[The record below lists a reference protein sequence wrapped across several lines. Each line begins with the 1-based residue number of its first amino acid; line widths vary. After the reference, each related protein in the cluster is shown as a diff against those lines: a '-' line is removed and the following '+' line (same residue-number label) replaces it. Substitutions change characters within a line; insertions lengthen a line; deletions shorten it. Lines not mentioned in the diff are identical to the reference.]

1 MDSETSTRPGVDL
14 LERMLI
20 DETAEPTSVSLSLLE
35 SITNCF
41 CDDQRIGSG
50 GFAVVYKGIVGKG
63 MIAVKKLTKYDLP
76 EKKFLREVK
85 CLMKAKHKNVVR
97 FLGYCYEMKG
107 EIADFKGETV
117 ISDIRNW
124 LLCFEYVPNGSLDN
138 YITDASC
145 GLEWKKRYE
154 IIKGICEGLLHLHD
168 KRILHLDLKPGNIL
182 VDEHMV
188 PKIADFGLSVC
199 LREDQ
204 NWASTLNLYGSLG
217 YLPPEFFRGQPGFAS
232 DIYSLGVIIV
242 EMVTGQKGYP
252 EDENVVENWRNR
264 LEGSD
269 QRDTQLEQVIV
280 CTKIGMEC
288 MDSDPKK
295 RPAASHIVDTLDKTS
310 RTVET
315 GISNSSFEQQVSFQ
329 NDQHCQG
336 ESAKL
341 SPEYLGKDI
350 KESAETEE
358 LGEYVGTLRE
368 DHWQQGKED
377 ALGDQWSLWK
387 AQYAQNGIPQ
397 GANISSSNSGL
408 LYKLNNLGIFNTKAH
423 KNYIKNGGPMLENV
437 SHLKLF
443 KKGEL
448 KPILKYSNLIG
459 KGDFGEVYKG
469 LVYNVPI
476 VVRKPYSRGVL
487 AIHIFTNEVIIQSQ
501 AHHKN
506 IVRLIGCCLEV
517 DDPILVYEFY
527 SKDSLHDILHGNS
540 TVPLNLSTRLSIAA
554 VSAAGLAYMHTEGHT
569 IMLHGDLKPEYIL
582 LDDKFEA
589 KITNFGISRMFL
601 KEELTGTR
609 SISAAFNVSGCMDP
623 IYLETRLP
631 TKQSDVYSFGVVI
644 LELLTR
650 KESKAFSIHS
660 ITRKFL
666 ENHKQ
671 GRKATELFDKEIA
684 VTRDLE
690 LLDDLAKIVMECMN
704 PDVEQRPTM
713 VDVAKRLSILSKSR
727 ELALLQAS

>member
-1 MDSETSTRPGVDL
+1 
-14 LERMLI
+14 
-20 DETAEPTSVSLSLLE
+20 
-35 SITNCF
+35 
-41 CDDQRIGSG
+41 
-50 GFAVVYKGIVGKG
+50 
-63 MIAVKKLTKYDLP
+63 
-76 EKKFLREVK
+76 
-85 CLMKAKHKNVVR
+85 
-97 FLGYCYEMKG
+97 
-107 EIADFKGETV
+107 
-117 ISDIRNW
+117 
-124 LLCFEYVPNGSLDN
+124 
-138 YITDASC
+138 
-145 GLEWKKRYE
+145 
-154 IIKGICEGLLHLHD
+154 
-168 KRILHLDLKPGNIL
+168 
-182 VDEHMV
+182 
-188 PKIADFGLSVC
+188 
-199 LREDQ
+199 
-204 NWASTLNLYGSLG
+204 
-217 YLPPEFFRGQPGFAS
+217 
-232 DIYSLGVIIV
+232 
-242 EMVTGQKGYP
+242 
-252 EDENVVENWRNR
+252 
-264 LEGSD
+264 
-269 QRDTQLEQVIV
+269 
-280 CTKIGMEC
+280 
-288 MDSDPKK
+288 
-295 RPAASHIVDTLDKTS
+295 
-310 RTVET
+310 
-315 GISNSSFEQQVSFQ
+315 
-329 NDQHCQG
+329 
-336 ESAKL
+336 
-341 SPEYLGKDI
+341 
-350 KESAETEE
+350 
-358 LGEYVGTLRE
+358 
-368 DHWQQGKED
+368 
-377 ALGDQWSLWK
+377 
-387 AQYAQNGIPQ
+387 
-397 GANISSSNSGL
+397 
-408 LYKLNNLGIFNTKAH
+408 LGIFNTKAH

-582 LDDKFEA
+582 LDDKFEP

-650 KESKAFSIHS
+650 KEAKAFNIHS

-713 VDVAKRLSILSKSR
+713 VESRCGMVMCPEGTTCRKPCLLRFLAWKSILHGRDLLKEGLVWCVGDEKKIDVWADNWIPRAGSIKPLGHKPR
-727 ELALLQAS
+727 MEIRRVEEALLDAGQGWNESRLREVFFDGDIEDILKIPVGRAGTEDYLAWNYTKNGIFSVRSAYHLKMHLNSARSGAASSSSNIEDHRGLVGPLGGKCPWEGEGPCLATAPEWFGCRRRVAEKKDQERGSLHRM

>member
-1 MDSETSTRPGVDL
+1 MNETTKPMS
-14 LERMLI
+14 
-20 DETAEPTSVSLSLLE
+20 
-35 SITNCF
+35 
-41 CDDQRIGSG
+41 
-50 GFAVVYKGIVGKG
+50 FA
-63 MIAVKKLTKYDLP
+63 
-76 EKKFLREVK
+76 
-85 CLMKAKHKNVVR
+85 
-97 FLGYCYEMKG
+97 
-107 EIADFKGETV
+107 
-117 ISDIRNW
+117 
-124 LLCFEYVPNGSLDN
+124 
-138 YITDASC
+138 DASC
-145 GLEWKKRYE
+145 GLEWRKRYE

-232 DIYSLGVIIV
+232 DKYSLGVIIV
-242 EMVTGQKGYP
+242 EIVTGQKGYP

-269 QRDTQLEQVIV
+269 QRDTQLEQVRV

-295 RPAASHIVDTLDKTS
+295 RPAASHIVDTLEKTS

-315 GISNSSFEQQVSFQ
+315 GISNSSFEQKVSFL

-358 LGEYVGTLRE
+358 LGEFVGTPRE

-387 AQYAQNGIPQ
+387 AQYAKQNVIPQ

-459 KGDFGEVYKG
+459 KGHFGEVYKG
-469 LVYNVPI
+469 SVYNVPI
-476 VVRKPYSRGVL
+476 VVRKPYSHGVL

-517 DDPILVYEFY
+517 DDPMLVYEFY
-527 SKDSLHDILHGNS
+527 SKDSLHDILHGNNA
-540 TVPLNLSTRLSIAA
+540 VPLNLSTRLSIAA

-582 LDDKFEA
+582 LDDNFEP
-589 KITNFGISRMFL
+589 KITNFGISRMFV

-623 IYLETRLP
+623 IYLETRLR

-650 KESKAFSIHS
+650 KEAKAFKIHS

-671 GRKATELFDKEIA
+671 GRKATELFDEEIA

>member
-1 MDSETSTRPGVDL
+1 MDSETSTRPGVDF

-41 CDDQRIGSG
+41 SDDQRIGSG

-85 CLMKAKHKNVVR
+85 CLMKAKHKNIVR
-97 FLGYCYEMKG
+97 FLGYCYETKG

-138 YITDASC
+138 YITDASR
-145 GLEWKKRYE
+145 GLEWRKRYE

-199 LREDQ
+199 LCEDQ

-217 YLPPEFFRGQPGFAS
+217 YLPPEFFRGQPGFTS

-242 EMVTGQKGYP
+242 EIVTGQKWYP

-269 QRDTQLEQVIV
+269 QRDTQLEQVRV
-280 CTKIGMEC
+280 CTNIGMEC

-295 RPAASHIVDTLDKTS
+295 RPAASHIVDRLEKMS
-310 RTVET
+310 STVET
-315 GISNSSFEQQVSFQ
+315 GISSSSFEQQVNFL
-329 NDQHCQG
+329 NDQYCQG
-336 ESAKL
+336 ESANI

-350 KESAETEE
+350 KERAETEE
-358 LGEYVGTLRE
+358 LGEYVGTPTK

-387 AQYAQNGIPQ
+387 AQYAKQNVIPQ
-397 GANISSSNSGL
+397 GVNISSSNSGL
-408 LYKLNNLGIFNTKAH
+408 LHKLNNLGIFNTKAY
-423 KNYIKNGGPMLENV
+423 KYYIKNGGPMLESA

-448 KPILKYSNLIG
+448 KPILKNSNLIE
-459 KGDFGEVYKG
+459 KGAFGEVYKG
-469 LVYNVPI
+469 LVYNAPI
-476 VVRKPYSRGVL
+476 VVWKPYSGWVR
-487 AIHIFTNEVIIQSQ
+487 AIRLFANEVINQSQ
-501 AHHKN
+501 VHHKN
-506 IVRLIGCCLEV
+506 IVRLIGCCVEV
-517 DDPILVYEFY
+517 DDPMLVYEFY
-527 SKDSLHDILHGNS
+527 SKDSLHDILHGNNK
-540 TVPLNLSTRLSIAA
+540 VPLNLRTRLSIAA
-554 VSAAGLAYMHTEGHT
+554 ASAAGLAYMHSECHT
-569 IMLHGDLKPEYIL
+569 IMLHGDLKPQYIL
-582 LDDKFEA
+582 LDDNFEP
-589 KITNFGISRMFL
+589 KISNIGISRMFIIDPIYN
-601 KEELTGTR
+601 R
-609 SISAAFNVSGCMDP
+609 CMDP
-623 IYLETRLP
+623 LYFRTGLL
-631 TKQSDVYSFGVVI
+631 TKQSDVYSFGVVM

-650 KESKAFSIHS
+650 KMAADFDKNSLIRNFV
-660 ITRKFL
+660 

-690 LLDDLAKIVMECMN
+690 LLGDLAKIVMECMN